1 MCRILILADIR
12 PISFHAVVVFGLGKN
27 LLFKSILGRCV
38 ISLTLKSRNK
48 MAAERLKA
56 HKQLSRYR
64 KREGNEYFSFS
75 CLYCKLSIF
84 SSKMHQLILSTDI
97 KSSLTSLSMSIFYW
111 ISFRSKGCYITRY
124 LTSLGHD
131 KNSWKLFF
139 SNTRFSL
146 KCLGYSVHFYRNPCK
161 TSCKFYESHIFIWN
175 GPFVGETSAS
185 KNVYGV
191 YHARKLC
198 CCNAQCKKFLF
209 AT

>member
-1 MCRILILADIR
+1 MSKKKYILVQPKLF
-12 PISFHAVVVFGLGKN
+12 PTSPKHLGPTHNFFGSTEGEA
-27 LLFKSILGRCV
+27 I
-38 ISLTLKSRNK
+38 IWLTLKSRNK

-139 SNTRFSL
+139 SNARFSL
-146 KCLGYSVHFYRNPCK
+146 KCLSYSVHLYVISFEKAILVLYNK
-161 TSCKFYESHIFIWN
+161 
-175 GPFVGETSAS
+175 
-185 KNVYGV
+185 VY
-191 YHARKLC
+191 KS
-198 CCNAQCKKFLF
+198 
-209 AT
+209 